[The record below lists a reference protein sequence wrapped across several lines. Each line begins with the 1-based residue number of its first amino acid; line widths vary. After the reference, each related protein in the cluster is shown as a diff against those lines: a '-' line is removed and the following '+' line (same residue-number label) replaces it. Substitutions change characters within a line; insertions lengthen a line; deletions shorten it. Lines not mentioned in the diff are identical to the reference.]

1 MKRRFGRILVD
12 AAGSSRCR
20 QPSFEFVTLFF
31 LVIDTASKELAW
43 VRAGHDAAIVED
55 DATLVV
61 KKIIIDIANRFQIK
75 IL

>member
-1 MKRRFGRILVD
+1 
-12 AAGSSRCR
+12 
-20 QPSFEFVTLFF
+20 VTLFF

-75 IL
+75 II